1 MNIKP
6 VCAALLLRIK
16 RMFGSE
22 LKAELYKEINCRQRE
37 EKKKKKKPQADHSL
51 MYENLNGNIK
61 FNLEQC

>member
-37 EKKKKKKPQADHSL
+37 GKKKQKKPPRLIIISCMKIL
-51 MYENLNGNIK
+51 TETSNLI
-61 FNLEQC
+61 